1 MHTYGTTIDVAFDHA
16 VGSGFGLDV
25 ANAAVT
31 EPREQLPAEGERRL
45 LVAVLEDAI
54 RTYQKFAFSGT
65 RRGRRLF
72 AEVHTWL
79 TNPDTDAAL
88 SFSYVCEVLGIDP
101 DYLRGSLERW
111 RAQYYTGACVSGTAC
126 RTYTGSVVHDRNKW
140 TNAVIGSSR
149 NRRRSGASRHAGNGA
164 TDRREPQE
172 AAVVT
177 SAA

>member
-1 MHTYGTTIDVAFDHA
+1 MHTHGTTINVAFDHA

-31 EPREQLPAEGERRL
+31 ELREELPAEGERRL

-72 AEVHTWL
+72 AEVHGWL
-79 TNPDTDAAL
+79 TNLDTDAAL
-88 SFSYVCEVLGIDP
+88 SFTYICEVLGIDP

-111 RAQYYTGACVSGTAC
+111 RAQHYTGAQISGTAC
-126 RTYTGSVVHDRNKW
+126 RTYTGSVVHDRSKW
-140 TNAVIGSSR
+140 TNAIIGSPH

-164 TDRREPQE
+164 TDLRVPQE
-172 AAVVT
+172 AAVVA
-177 SAA
+177 SAR